1 MGKKVATT
9 EEVAAAEAALDRL
22 QAAGMISTEELSE
35 AFAALDVVTAAE
47 TKALQANSVAQVEN
61 AAATKINS
69 RTQYE
74 LGIMLGEVAS
84 GNVNRLKRSTA
95 ALANSTGLLKA
106 IMTPTGLG
114 ITAGVAALALFGK
127 AVYDR
132 EQDLLEF
139 DKALAATGDYAGTT
153 GLQLQGIAAVV
164 GASTGQYS
172 NAAKAVL
179 ALAQSGSVVGNQMQ
193 KMAEIAV
200 NMSYITGQSVE
211 SIAKELIKLQG
222 DPTQSIVKL
231 TDVMGLLTSAQYN

>member
-1 MGKKVATT
+1 MTAADDARFKKIAADAVAEIEARKAATAAIMDQARANAELAATQAASVGGGTAAVVNPVFSQSNVKQQIADYAALDAIMGKKVATT
-9 EEVAAAEAALDRL
+9 AEVAAAEAALDRL
-22 QAAGMISTEELSE
+22 QAAGAISTEELSE

-84 GNVNRLKRSTA
+84 GNVGRLKRSTA

-114 ITAGVAALALFGK
+114 ITAGIAALALFGK

-132 EQDLLEF
+132 ESDVLAF
-139 DKALAATGDYAGTT
+139 NKALASTGDFAGET
-153 GLQLQGIAAVV
+153 GLQL
-164 GASTGQYS
+164 
-172 NAAKAVL
+172 
-179 ALAQSGSVVGNQMQ
+179 
-193 KMAEIAV
+193 
-200 NMSYITGQSVE
+200 
-211 SIAKELIKLQG
+211 
-222 DPTQSIVKL
+222 
-231 TDVMGLLTSAQYN
+231 